1 MTTAE
6 ETLAK
11 IDIIMGEGTPPMTIR
26 DERLPKIKVALEEYK
41 QPRLIASAKER
52 LKAAKAQAD
61 SALEDLKLAA
71 PEEFGYS
78 EIVFGVGNRRYV
90 RDSVMREFPDPEDNW
105 ISSSM
110 NC

>member
-11 IDIIMGEGTPPMTIR
+11 IDIIMGDATPTIAIR
-26 DERLPKIKVALEEYK
+26 DDRIPKIRAALEAYK
-41 QPRLIASAKER
+41 RPRLVASAKER

-105 ISSSM
+105 ISSSDD
-110 NC
+110 C